1 MIDYVE
7 RLKDL
12 GFTML
17 SSARIYEFFMQYFN
31 KDILEYLIEKLER
44 EKDVEKVQS
53 QSDRA

>member
-1 MIDYVE
+1 MIDYIE
-7 RLKDL
+7 RLKKL

-31 KDILEYLIEKLER
+31 KNTLEYVIEKLER

-53 QSDRA
+53 